1 MNLDELERLH
11 REASPGKWA
20 IYLHSW
26 HTALVTDD
34 KSAKIY
40 HDEIAPEVRQSTDA
54 AYIAAL
60 HNAFPA
66 LLALARDG
74 ERYRDTSETGDYRVP
89 HSEWKHFGNAAHFIC
104 GRWCRF
110 HLATQV
116 GPWLVSTVG
125 EYVHPSRSAGSE
137 RTEIDYL
144 LDNPLGEEIGGGR
157 FFETM
162 VFPAG
167 EPCNTK
173 ECACGMPAIGGDE
186 VDFSGYMT
194 RKEAT
199 EGHRAMCEKYA
210 AIDAARKGEK
220 P

>member
-74 ERYRDTSETGDYRVP
+74 ERYRWLRLSKRI
-89 HSEWKHFGNAAHFIC
+89 GNWNISQ
-104 GRWCRF
+104 W
-110 HLATQV
+110 TQA
-116 GPWLVSTVG
+116 
-125 EYVHPSRSAGSE
+125 E
-137 RTEIDYL
+137 
-144 LDNPLGEEIGGGR
+144 GR
-157 FFETM
+157 FVE
-162 VFPAG
+162 
-167 EPCNTK
+167 K
-173 ECACGMPAIGGDE
+173 
-186 VDFSGYMT
+186 S
-194 RKEAT
+194 EA
-199 EGHRAMCEKYA
+199 ALDA